1 MSTSLTLIAAL
12 SLGAPA
18 LKDKEPPGKGP
29 GYLGITFQQQGE
41 GMVITD
47 VKPESPASKGGVRVN
62 DVVVK
67 VEGTSLENADTG
79 EFVKIIG
86 SMRPGTIVALDVK
99 RGPETLTLKVK
110 LGARPPD
117 FSPTPVVPPPQIDP
131 GRP

>member
-29 GYLGITFQQQGE
+29 GYLGITFQQQGG
-41 GMVITD
+41 GMVITE
-47 VKPESPASKGGVRVN
+47 VKPDSPASKGGVRVN
-62 DVVVK
+62 DLVVK
-67 VEGTSLENADTG
+67 VEGTSMENADTSD
-79 EFVKIIG
+79 FVRLIG

-99 RGPETLTLKVK
+99 RGSETLTLKVK

-117 FSPTPVVPPPQIDP
+117 FSPTPIVPPPNIDDK
-131 GRP
+131 RP